1 MSIRTILVVLEM
13 DTVVE
18 QLLDGALEVARAMES
33 HLEVL
38 LLQGDPEQLLA
49 DCAFTPLGAIPYKE
63 LTDARDAGAKEI
75 KSRFAAWRIAR
86 ELPDDIVDHKLRTIY
101 ARWSTWHGRAEV
113 GLLRRG
119 RLADVIVMAAQ
130 PRRLGLS
137 SVLIDTALFDS
148 GRPVLFLQGT
158 PVVPPLGKV
167 ALAWNDSLQAVRCLA
182 CSLPFLH
189 EAERVY
195 VFSVSAVQGPQ
206 ESDRSSIPAED
217 VVEAMTWQGI
227 KASLVRIRPEGDET
241 VGGRLLREA
250 ADLDVGLLAL
260 GAFTH
265 SRVREAL
272 LGGVTRHVLDHAN
285 IPLLMIH

>member
-1 MSIRTILVVLEM
+1 MSIRTILVVLQM
-13 DTVVE
+13 DTAAE
-18 QLLDGALEVARAMES
+18 QLLDGALEIARTMES

-38 LLQGDPEQLLA
+38 LLQSDPEQLLA
-49 DCAFTPLGAIPYKE
+49 DCSFTPLGLIPIDALNE
-63 LTDARDAGAKEI
+63 ARDSNATRVRQ
-75 KSRFAAWRIAR
+75 RFEAWRATR
-86 ELPDDIVDHKLRTIY
+86 ELPVDIVDHKLRTTY
-101 ARWSTWHGRAEV
+101 ARWSDWKGPAEI

-119 RLADVIVMAAQ
+119 RLADVIIMAAQ

-137 SVLIDTALFDS
+137 SAVVDAALFDS
-148 GRPVLFLQGT
+148 GRPVLFLPGA

-195 VFSVSAVQGPQ
+195 VLSVGSAHGNSG
-206 ESDRSSIPAED
+206 SDRSSIPAED

-227 KASLVRIRPEGDET
+227 KATLVRIMPDADET
-241 VGGRLLREA
+241 VGGRLLREVS
-250 ADLDVGLLAL
+250 DLDVGLLAL

-272 LGGVTRHVLDHAN
+272 LGGVTRHVLDHADL
-285 IPLLMIH
+285 PLLMIH

>member
-13 DTVVE
+13 DTMVE

-49 DCAFTPLGAIPYKE
+49 DCAFKPLGAIPSKA

-75 KSRFAAWRIAR
+75 RSRFAAWRIAR
-86 ELPDDIVDHKLRTIY
+86 ELPDDIVDHKLRTTY

-113 GLLRRG
+113 GILRRG

-158 PVVPPLGKV
+158 PVVPTLGKV

-272 LGGVTRHVLDHAN
+272 LGGVTRHVLDHAK

>member
-1 MSIRTILVVLEM
+1 MSIRTILVVLEV
-13 DTVVE
+13 DSAVE
-18 QLLDGALEVARAMES
+18 QLLDGALEIARAMEG
-33 HLEVL
+33 HLEIL

-49 DCAFTPLGAIPYKE
+49 DCAFTPLGSIPIQALNEGRDAAETEIKRRF
-63 LTDARDAGAKEI
+63 TAWRDARD
-75 KSRFAAWRIAR
+75 
-86 ELPDDIVDHKLRTIY
+86 LPGDIVDHRLRTTY
-101 ARWSTWHGRAEV
+101 ARWSSWQGRAEI

-119 RLADVIVMAAQ
+119 RLADVIVMALQ
-130 PRRLGLS
+130 PRRLGLRS
-137 SVLIDTALFDS
+137 ALVDAALFDS
-148 GRPVLFLQGT
+148 GRPVLFLPGV
-158 PVVPPLGKV
+158 PVVPPLGRV

-189 EAERVY
+189 EAERVF
-195 VFSVSAVQGPQ
+195 VLSISSGPDDIGGDSA
-206 ESDRSSIPAED
+206 SIPAED

-227 KASLVRIRPEGDET
+227 NASLVRVAPKSGET
-241 VGGRLLREA
+241 IGARMLREA

-272 LGGVTRHVLDHAN
+272 LGGVTRHVLDHAT